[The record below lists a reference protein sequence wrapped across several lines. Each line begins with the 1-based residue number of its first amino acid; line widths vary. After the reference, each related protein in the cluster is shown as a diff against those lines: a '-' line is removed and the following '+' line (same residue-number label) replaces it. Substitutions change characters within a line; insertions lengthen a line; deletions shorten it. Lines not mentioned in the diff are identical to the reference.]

1 MKQYDLVKK
10 ELSWILGI
18 VVEHTIWSMGQIIAG
33 GLVIFL
39 LGDMLFAGLTD
50 FSTVQRA
57 ILLFTCSFIA
67 QAGIYILEARRSY
80 STKYIIYTTLSIG
93 IVLSMMISEIPMNSS
108 LTNIEDYIMQAIAS
122 YVVYVIAIIVI
133 YVGIRAVIYL
143 HKEGKRLSKVAGLYN
158 PNAGRPSDKHLVLG
172 QAGQAIGRELH
183 TTTTLSDERMQELIR
198 LVAIHEAGHAL
209 VAYYLGFT
217 GTRLYIDLLDLY
229 EDKSTYS
236 WGGWNGDRD
245 EMKLLQIASKDYY
258 RNRAVIDYAG
268 ICAEVLLRGMS
279 GIPGG
284 GDGDITNAT
293 LNLKEYVKYKFDDYS
308 ATLLDKNHIDSL
320 DKLREINDCQS
331 KALVYL
337 SSDCRL
343 KAESILEANID
354 ILQQLA
360 DLLEEKRELNKVDL
374 QTFFEDKEIIRID
387 DQEYGKI
394 FFKEMSD
401 Q

>member
-122 YVVYVIAIIVI
+122 YVMYVIAIIVI
-133 YVGIRAVIYL
+133 YVAVRAVMSL
-143 HKEGKRLSKVAGLYN
+143 KKEGNKWSVGSLYN
-158 PNAGRPSDKHLVLG
+158 TDADCIEKEGLALEQTGNAEGKEP
-172 QAGQAIGRELH
+172 H
-183 TTTTLSDERMQELIR
+183 TLTALCNKRKQELIK

-209 VAYYLGFT
+209 VAHYLGYT
-217 GTRLYIDLLDLY
+217 GTKLYVDVSTLHFN
-229 EDKSTYS
+229 EDDYP
-236 WGGWNGDRD
+236 WGGWYGDAVENRI
-245 EMKLLQIASKDYY
+245 LRTASKDHF
-258 RNRAVIDYAG
+258 RNSATIDYAG
-268 ICAEVLLRGMS
+268 ICAERLLRGITS
-279 GIPGG
+279 IPGG
-284 GDGDITNAT
+284 GDRDITNAT
-293 LNLKEYVKYKFDDYS
+293 LNLKEYVKYKFDDFGV
-308 ATLLDKNHIDSL
+308 TLLDKNQLDSL
-320 DKLREINDCQS
+320 EQLREINDCQS

-360 DLLEEKRELNKVDL
+360 DLLEEKRELNKEDL
-374 QTFFEDKEIIRID
+374 QTFFEGKEINRID